1 MIAIGFG
8 PESPLADTLQV
19 HAPTS
24 HPAADTTSCEAE
36 WLTED
41 EGSPHRRSCYH
52 STILSFSAFDLG
64 ELAEY
69 IYEQDYISSKEL
81 VKIPCV
87 Y

>member
-1 MIAIGFG
+1 MG
-8 PESPLADTLQV
+8 PSSVVVLSLHHT
-19 HAPTS
+19 
-24 HPAADTTSCEAE
+24 
-36 WLTED
+36 
-41 EGSPHRRSCYH
+41 
-52 STILSFSAFDLG
+52 SFSAFDLG